1 MSDKKKPISK
11 FYGQVLTAI
20 GLSVDDTGFVT
31 LKQEG
36 VNIPFTIE
44 GKQLRVPTEEFLA
57 DPDWDNFWAFHPLGE
72 NLIRKKSLIH
82 ERTVKMAQHHLNGA
96 LTELILTMS
105 KLAAETEQ
113 HSQVTTEQKG
123 FLRLMEDADERTY
136 KGIKDVLLKN
146 MDGEEKALINLF
158 VRRNGTWKGEE
169 VARLCSVS
177 FPVMDEEYTG
187 GKAIYGKN
195 LARVSDKEAFFKLIR
210 HILPG
215 IDEADLHYNYG
226 SNSPV
231 APNFHALMMAYS
243 RVAKDI
249 NAQLKIFESYN
260 PALKAWIIPTNWTKE
275 MSMLNDYRLDIPS
288 SLPGN
293 EGEADEGTLKEEKDR
308 LAKEKGREERREL
321 RDQHSRGGN
330 RYTDN
335 RGSRDEPRRAS
346 WGGGR
351 RDERDDDRGGRG
363 GNWGGR
369 GRDDDRDDRD
379 SRYSRDRGRSRDDY
393 DDRRGRERDRDDRYS
408 RDREDDRGRGRDDA
422 RETTSS
428 GISRDWGESV
438 RDDRSRDRGR
448 GGWRR

>member
-1 MSDKKKPISK
+1 MSEKKKPIAK
-11 FYGQVLTAI
+11 FYTQVMTAI
-20 GLSVDDTGFVT
+20 GLVVDENGFAS

-36 VNIPFTIE
+36 TSIPFTIE
-44 GKQLRVPTEEFLA
+44 GKQLRVPTDEFLA
-57 DPDWDNFWAFHPLGE
+57 DPDWDNFIAFHPLGE
-72 NLIRKKSLIH
+72 NLIRKKSIVH

-96 LTELILTMS
+96 LTELILTMA

-113 HSQVTTEQKG
+113 HPNVTTEQKG

-136 KGIKDVLLKN
+136 KGIKDVLLKQ

-158 VRRNGTWKGEE
+158 VRRNGIWKGEE

-177 FPVMDEEYTG
+177 FPVMDEEYSG
-187 GKAIYGKN
+187 NKAIYGKN
-195 LARVSDKEAFFKLIR
+195 LARVSDKEAFYKLLR

-275 MSMLNDYRLDIPS
+275 MAMLNDYRLDIPS

-293 EGEADEGTLKEEKDR
+293 EGEADEGTLKEEKER
-308 LAKEKGREERREL
+308 LAKEKGREERKEL
-321 RDQHSRGGN
+321 REQHSRGGN
-330 RYTDN
+330 RYTDS
-335 RGSRDEPRRAS
+335 RGGRDEPRRAS
-346 WGGGR
+346 WGGR
-351 RDERDDDRGGRG
+351 RDDRDDDRDYDRGRG
-363 GNWGGR
+363 RGNWGGR
-369 GRDDDRDDRD
+369 GGRDDRDDRD
-379 SRYSRDRGRSRDDY
+379 DRYRRDDRRGRDRDRDY
-393 DDRRGRERDRDDRYS
+393 DDRRRGRDDRDYGDRDDRRDS
-408 RDREDDRGRGRDDA
+408 RDV
-422 RETTSS
+422 TSS

-438 RDDRSRDRGR
+438 RDDRSRGR

>member
-1 MSDKKKPISK
+1 MSEKKKPIAK
-11 FYGQVLTAI
+11 FYSQVLTAI
-20 GLSVDDTGFVT
+20 GLSVDENGFAT

-36 VNIPFTIE
+36 TNIPFTIE

-57 DPDWDNFWAFHPLGE
+57 DPDWDNFIAFHPLGE
-72 NLIRKKSLIH
+72 NLIRKKSLVH
-82 ERTVKMAQHHLNGA
+82 DRTVKMAQHHLNSA
-96 LTELILTMS
+96 LTELILTMT

-113 HSQVTTEQKG
+113 HAGATTEQKG
-123 FLRLMEDADERTY
+123 FLRVMEDADERTY

-146 MDGEEKALINLF
+146 MDGEEKALVNLF

-187 GKAIYGKN
+187 NKAIYAKN

-215 IDEADLHYNYG
+215 LDEADLHYNYG

-260 PALKAWIIPTNWTKE
+260 PQLKQWIIPTNWVKE
-275 MSMLNDYRLDIPS
+275 MSMLNDYRLDIPG

-293 EGEADEGTLKEEKDR
+293 EGEADEGTLKEEKER
-308 LAKEKGREERREL
+308 LAKEKERGERSTLRE
-321 RDQHSRGGN
+321 DYNRGGN
-330 RYTDN
+330 RYTNNRDETRRPSWGSGRRDSRRDEEED
-335 RGSRDEPRRAS
+335 RGSRRRS
-346 WGGGR
+346 WGR
-351 RDERDDDRGGRG
+351 
-363 GNWGGR
+363 
-369 GRDDDRDDRD
+369 DRDDRD
-379 SRYSRDRGRSRDDY
+379 ERYDRRRDSRDRDYDRDDRRDSRRGRDDRDYDDRGRS
-393 DDRRGRERDRDDRYS
+393 DRDH
-408 RDREDDRGRGRDDA
+408 
-422 RETTSS
+422 TSS
-428 GISRDWGESV
+428 GISRDWGEPV
-438 RDDRSRDRGR
+438 RDDRRDSRR
-448 GGWRR
+448 GWRR

>member
-1 MSDKKKPISK
+1 
-11 FYGQVLTAI
+11 
-20 GLSVDDTGFVT
+20 
-31 LKQEG
+31 
-36 VNIPFTIE
+36 
-44 GKQLRVPTEEFLA
+44 
-57 DPDWDNFWAFHPLGE
+57 
-72 NLIRKKSLIH
+72 
-82 ERTVKMAQHHLNGA
+82 
-96 LTELILTMS
+96 
-105 KLAAETEQ
+105 
-113 HSQVTTEQKG
+113 
-123 FLRLMEDADERTY
+123 
-136 KGIKDVLLKN
+136 